1 VRARSDWS
9 AGPRCLVL
17 VFPWYLYPSLLMHL
31 MVRPQSVKVWF
42 EWTAASASYQARD
55 AASVVRHQSRLVRV
69 TGLLEVRAEF
79 GAARATPAG
88 SGLGRTGEDRGP
100 RAVD

>member
-1 VRARSDWS
+1 MPQLAR
-9 AGPRCLVL
+9 P
-17 VFPWYLYPSLLMHL
+17 H
-31 MVRPQSVKVWF
+31 SVKVWF

-55 AASVVRHQSRLVRV
+55 AASVARHQSRLVRV

-79 GAARATPAG
+79 WCGEGYSAG
-88 SGLGRTGEDRGP
+88 SGRGRTGEDRGP